1 MAASVEAR
9 VPFLDYRIVE
19 FANHLAS
26 DRKTRG
32 WRTKEIVKKV
42 AERYLPEEV
51 VHRRKSGFGVP
62 LAEYFRDSD
71 GLGRVAS
78 EVINESEY
86 KQFLKRNA
94 LQDMLRKHQSGEA
107 DYSEILWTA
116 TNFLIWKEQYNV

>member
-9 VPFLDYRIVE
+9 VPFLDYRVAE

-42 AERYLPEEV
+42 AERYLPDEV

-62 LAEYFRDSD
+62 LAEYFRDSN
-71 GLGRVAS
+71 GLGGVAS
-78 EVINESEY
+78 RVINECEY
-86 KQFLKRNA
+86 EELLSKNA
-94 LQDMLRKHQSGEA
+94 LQDMLKKHQSGA
-107 DYSEILWTA
+107 TDFSEILWTA
-116 TNFLIWKEQYNV
+116 TNFLIWKEQYDV